1 MLKLRYVISSL
12 KTKNL
17 EIIFNIYFRN
27 NLIIRFF
34 IYFKKIYVYILYI
47 NIIDVLFEKFKIC
60 WKYFLKKEIIS
71 GYKKLEN

>member
-1 MLKLRYVISSL
+1 MISSL

-34 IYFKKIYVYILYI
+34 ICFKKIYVYILYI
-47 NIIDVLFEKFKIC
+47 NIIDILFENFKIC
-60 WKYFLKKEIIS
+60 GKYFLKKEIIS